1 MRDLSP
7 NLLSQ
12 PVQGHN
18 VHTPFY
24 GIGRSNEVELSSI
37 IQKAGSQL
45 IVNQGLTP
53 ISGAYEP
60 RKSIWV
66 QVGYPLYL
74 AGGSSRLG

>member
-1 MRDLSP
+1 MRELSP

-18 VHTPFY
+18 VHTPFN

-45 IVNQGLTP
+45 IINQGLAP
-53 ISGAYEP
+53 MPGAYEP
-60 RKSIWV
+60 RKRSWV
-66 QVGYPLYL
+66 QVGYPLYS
-74 AGGSSRLG
+74 AGGPS